1 MIFSFFHEIINFF
14 CCSALLTFL
23 LHRVDLLHSLCFVYS
38 TNHNNLRTIQGEP
51 EECPVCG
58 KVVMQLKRHIRMAHR
73 NENEFECRLC
83 VKSFTSEYYL
93 KVHEKE
99 VHTQNF
105 KCENC
110 DKLFG
115 SLKRLNGHK
124 KRIHGE
130 KNLKCP
136 NCDSCFSTKGDL
148 NTHIKR
154 SHDPSKN
161 NDSLIVPSENNDPLL
176 V

>member
-1 MIFSFFHEIINFF
+1 
-14 CCSALLTFL
+14 
-23 LHRVDLLHSLCFVYS
+23 
-38 TNHNNLRTIQGEP
+38 
-51 EECPVCG
+51 
-58 KVVMQLKRHIRMAHR
+58 MQLKRHIRMAHR

-136 NCDSCFSTKGDL
+136 NCDSCFSTRGDL

-176 V
+176 VWMIHFCQRFPPRLWKCRDVVMLLKLEGPRLPKIIVSLFYLKK